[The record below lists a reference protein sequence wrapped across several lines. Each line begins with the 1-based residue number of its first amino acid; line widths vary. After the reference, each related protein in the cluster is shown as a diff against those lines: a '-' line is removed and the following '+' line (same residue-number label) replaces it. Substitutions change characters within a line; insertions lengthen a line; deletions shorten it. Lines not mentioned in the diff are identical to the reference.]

1 MYYTRQRRAH
11 RCIGPS
17 DQSNKDLLY
26 IQVVSATKL
35 CCYGV
40 FYKYVVSILII
51 GINTVVYRDRYFRI
65 RSLALEQPLTSVP
78 TVVTHL
84 VLLSTLHATHSPR
97 LVAASSP

>member
-1 MYYTRQRRAH
+1 MLQ
-11 RCIGPS
+11 PWS
-17 DQSNKDLLY
+17 VLS

-78 TVVTHL
+78 TVVNHP
-84 VLLSTLHATHSPR
+84 VLLGTLHATHLPR
-97 LVAASSP
+97 SVAACSP

>member
-1 MYYTRQRRAH
+1 MTTSAVP
-11 RCIGPS
+11 I
-17 DQSNKDLLY
+17 

-84 VLLSTLHATHSPR
+84 VLLSTLRATHLPR
-97 LVAASSP
+97 SVAACSP

>member
-1 MYYTRQRRAH
+1 MHVLYCMIDHAV
-11 RCIGPS
+11 RC
-17 DQSNKDLLY
+17 
-26 IQVVSATKL
+26 VVSATIYKL

-78 TVVTHL
+78 TVVNHL